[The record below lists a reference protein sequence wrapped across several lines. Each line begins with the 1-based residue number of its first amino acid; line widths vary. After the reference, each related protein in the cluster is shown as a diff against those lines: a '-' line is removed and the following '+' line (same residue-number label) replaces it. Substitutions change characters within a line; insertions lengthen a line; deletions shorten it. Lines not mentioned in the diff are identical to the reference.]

1 LNLQFQYPQAF
12 YLLALVPLFL
22 LLFIFYRLWK
32 RKRIRQI
39 GDPKLVTM
47 LFKNHSPVKASIKFF
62 LVVFVFAAGCVA
74 LANPRKQDQG
84 TTEARKGI
92 DLVIA
97 LDISNS
103 MLATDREPNRLTRAK
118 QFISKLIDNLKD
130 DRIGLVVFA
139 GNGYLQM
146 PLTFDQSAARLYV
159 SAANPGAINVQG
171 TSISDALQK
180 AELAFGEETERF
192 RSVVL
197 ITDGETHD
205 EDALDKAKELAG
217 KGVMINSVGIG
228 SAEGAT
234 IMDTA
239 TASPKRDESGQVV
252 VSKLNEQIL
261 QQIAAVTNGVYI
273 HLESADA
280 AVKEVM
286 AQYSQIDKKA
296 LGDSSLFTYKTFY
309 GWVAVPMLLL
319 LIAELYIPDR
329 KKLKS

>member
-1 LNLQFQYPQAF
+1 LNFQFQYPQAF
-12 YLLALVPLFL
+12 FLLALVPLFL
-22 LLFIFYRLWK
+22 LLFILYQLWK
-32 RKRIRQI
+32 RKRVKQI
-39 GDPKLVTM
+39 GDPKLVAS
-47 LFKNHSPVKASIKFF
+47 LFSNHSSAKSIIKFC
-62 LVVFVFAAGCVA
+62 LIVFVFALGCLA
-74 LANPRKQDQG
+74 LANPRRQDE
-84 TTEARKGI
+84 TSTEARKGI

-103 MLATDREPNRLTRAK
+103 MLATDIAPNRLARAK
-118 QFISKLIDNLKD
+118 QFISRLIDNLKD

-159 SAANPGAINVQG
+159 STASPNAINVQG

-180 AELAFGEETERF
+180 ADLAFGEETERF

-217 KGVMINSVGIG
+217 KGVMINTVGIG
-228 SAEGAT
+228 SVGGAT

-239 TASPKRDESGQVV
+239 TASPKTDEAGQVV
-252 VSKLNEQIL
+252 LSKLNEQIL

-286 AQYSQIDKKA
+286 SQYSQIEKKA
-296 LGDSSLFTYKTFY
+296 LGDASLFTYKTFY
-309 GWVAVPMLLL
+309 AWLAVPMLLL
-319 LIAELYIPDR
+319 LMAELFIPDR
-329 KKLKS
+329 KKPRS

>member
-1 LNLQFQYPQAF
+1 MDVQFQYPQAF
-12 YLLALVPLFL
+12 FLLALVPLFL
-22 LLFIFYRLWK
+22 LLFILYRLWK
-32 RKRIRQI
+32 KKRIRQT
-39 GDPKLVTM
+39 GDPRLVTT
-47 LFKNHSPVKASIKFF
+47 LFKNHSSAKSVIKFF
-62 LVVFVFAAGCVA
+62 LIVFVFAVGCAA
-74 LANPRKQDQG
+74 LANPRKQDESLAE
-84 TTEARKGI
+84 TRKGI

-97 LDISNS
+97 LDVSNS
-103 MLATDREPNRLTRAK
+103 MLATDIEPNRLTRAR
-118 QFISKLIDNLKD
+118 QFVSKLIDNLKD

-159 SAANPGAINVQG
+159 STAGPSAINVQG

-180 AELAFGEETERF
+180 AGVAFGEETERF

-217 KGVMINSVGIG
+217 KGVMINTVGIG
-228 SAEGAT
+228 SPEGST
-234 IMDTA
+234 IIDTA
-239 TASPKRDESGQVV
+239 TAGPKTDEAGQVV
-252 VSKLNEQIL
+252 VSKLNELIL
-261 QQIAAVTNGVYI
+261 KQIASVTNGVYV

-286 AQYSQIDKKA
+286 AQYAQIEKKA
-296 LGDSSLFTYKTFY
+296 LGDASQFTYKTFY
-309 GWVAVPMLLL
+309 AWLAVPMLLL
-319 LIAELYIPDR
+319 LLTEIFIPDR